1 MSAKS
6 QLCRISYCPDNQTPE
21 RYLAVDIAN
30 NNVVKLSKMPSPQSR
45 RRVCELWSM
54 VMNPNPYA
62 GPNVV
67 EVILYHVYKPAAPL
81 TTVGDHLE
89 LQPLGQYDRDFS
101 WWTIHLANSDDP
113 RYFGNSQLT
122 FGANFDGGQYYIQW
136 RRSTS
141 GLRAVQCTDDP
152 NRMTVQV
159 VPFRPLYEDQIN
171 VDYCWKIVLDPPVI
185 PDIALQRWFPVHVA
199 GTSSYNGMTAGT
211 QQGFSSYNYNA
222 GTTDTTGHG
231 GYGNQ
236 EEPRN
241 RRHRNRHGLAG
252 VEDPKKN
259 LAGYT
264 ISSDQDL
271 PLVISQTGVVP
282 IGKTEKRANQPVKMS
297 AFAKAMVA
305 PEAPLVTSSSSPV
318 TV

>member
-1 MSAKS
+1 MSAQS
-6 QLCRISYCPDNQTPE
+6 QLCRISYRPDNQTPE
-21 RYLAVDIAN
+21 QYLAVDIAN
-30 NNVVKLSKMPSPQSR
+30 NNVVKLSKMPSPRSR
-45 RRVCELWSM
+45 GVCE
-54 VMNPNPYA
+54 
-62 GPNVV
+62 
-67 EVILYHVYKPAAPL
+67 
-81 TTVGDHLE
+81 
-89 LQPLGQYDRDFS
+89 
-101 WWTIHLANSDDP
+101 
-113 RYFGNSQLT
+113 LT
-122 FGANFDGGQYYIQW
+122 FGADFDGCQYYIQW

-141 GLRAVQCTDDP
+141 SLRAV
-152 NRMTVQV
+152 
-159 VPFRPLYEDQIN
+159 
-171 VDYCWKIVLDPPVI
+171 KII

-241 RRHRNRHGLAG
+241 RRHRNRHGLAEG

-264 ISSDQDL
+264 ISSDEGLPLVISQTGNPNANTEEVANKLVKVSDFTEGSCCAAAPLASRAEEQCELGAEASGRAAKTRRTRPSAIKLRCGGVDADQDL

-305 PEAPLVTSSSSPV
+305 PEAPLVTSSSSPL